1 MRYFEITYEWH
12 SRPLYRKGRLRRD
25 AFTFAGE
32 NVTDAYKLAVEEG
45 KKKFP
50 RHKWQVVACR
60 EIQFGG
66 NGAEFS
72 VELLKETCN
81 A

>member
-50 RHKWQVVACR
+50 RHQKSGEKPPPFRRGEESRVALKAQNVV
-60 EIQFGG
+60 
-66 NGAEFS
+66 
-72 VELLKETCN
+72 
-81 A
+81 